1 MHFTCVACNSNFKDL
16 SKKYTGK
23 NEIRFMCRHG
33 ITCQLQML
41 NKLLYIYTKKNHI
54 IYLDQK
60 SSEKKTRSLTTL
72 LVISACESLDAF
84 AITPQ

>member
-1 MHFTCVACNSNFKDL
+1 M
-16 SKKYTGK
+16 
-23 NEIRFMCRHG
+23 IFMCRHG
-33 ITCQLQML
+33 ITFQLQML

-60 SSEKKTRSLTTL
+60 SSGKKTLSLTTL

-84 AITPQ
+84 AMTSQHYVTKYGPRQGQTGTDNLNNII

>member
-1 MHFTCVACNSNFKDL
+1 
-16 SKKYTGK
+16 
-23 NEIRFMCRHG
+23 MCRHG
-33 ITCQLQML
+33 ITCLQML

-60 SSEKKTRSLTTL
+60 SSEKKTLSLTTL